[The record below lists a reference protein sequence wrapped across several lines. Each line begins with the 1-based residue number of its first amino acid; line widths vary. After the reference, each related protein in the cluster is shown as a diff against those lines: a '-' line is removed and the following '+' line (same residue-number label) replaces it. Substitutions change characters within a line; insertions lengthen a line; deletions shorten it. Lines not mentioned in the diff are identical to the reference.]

1 MLPPAAR
8 RANLV
13 PGSWSRRDA
22 MGQKLTVDL
31 RMDRNGRPDSPDFVD
46 AL

>member
-1 MLPPAAR
+1 
-8 RANLV
+8 
-13 PGSWSRRDA
+13 